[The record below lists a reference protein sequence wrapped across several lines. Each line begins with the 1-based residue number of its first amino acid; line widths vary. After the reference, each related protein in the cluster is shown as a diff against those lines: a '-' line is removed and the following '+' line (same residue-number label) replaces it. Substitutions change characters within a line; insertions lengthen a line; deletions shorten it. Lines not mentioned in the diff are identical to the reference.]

1 MGQPVTLKPFL
12 HNKSGYRE
20 MLGYPSNSD
29 TFQMGHFSNWKLQR
43 GQWESWSPC
52 ELIFVCK
59 FDRVYG
65 R

>member
-1 MGQPVTLKPFL
+1 
-12 HNKSGYRE
+12 

-29 TFQMGHFSNWKLQR
+29 TFQIGHFSNWKLQR

-59 FDRVYG
+59 YLTEYIAVETYFLMHQPVTLKPFLHN
-65 R
+65 